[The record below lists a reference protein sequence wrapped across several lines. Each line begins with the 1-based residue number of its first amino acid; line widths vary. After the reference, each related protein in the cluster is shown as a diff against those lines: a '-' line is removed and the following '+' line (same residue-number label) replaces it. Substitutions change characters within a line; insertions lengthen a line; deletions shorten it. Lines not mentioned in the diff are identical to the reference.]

1 MFDWVIKFEDYKV
14 RVGDSL
20 WDIVNNITLK
30 DMGNVIDVGKIVY
43 DIMMNNKISKNGI
56 YVGQVISIPIYI
68 PITKEF
74 LHQKAKEVEE

>member
-30 DMGNVIDVGKIVY
+30 EMGNAIDVGKIVY

-74 LHQKAKEVEE
+74 LHRKAKEIEE